1 MATKVRLVA
10 ATLLIILPACGK
22 DDTLP
27 AQPHVG
33 VLTGTWQGCTGPAQP
48 FSLAIE
54 DSLNGTTFWGMATFP
69 SGTSYIDDGTL
80 LGSSIGFT
88 ARGRTFRGTLDSSKI
103 EASGTWISASGD
115 SADMIIGEFQI
126 AKDGSG
132 ANPECTTEP
141 TRIQA
146 DVRLDG
152 QLGINIIFSVLDY
165 SGTIKNFGRA
175 AARNPRV
182 SVSSYNAQ
190 GALLAT
196 EVDDYITD
204 LLGANETATFEI
216 VSSVRPAQLDSTSV
230 LVSWDPP
237 GSVRPRHAGHASQPE
252 PPPLTQAQAH

>member
-1 MATKVRLVA
+1 
-10 ATLLIILPACGK
+10 
-22 DDTLP
+22 
-27 AQPHVG
+27 
-33 VLTGTWQGCTGPAQP
+33 
-48 FSLAIE
+48 
-54 DSLNGTTFWGMATFP
+54 
-69 SGTSYIDDGTL
+69 
-80 LGSSIGFT
+80 
-88 ARGRTFRGTLDSSKI
+88 
-103 EASGTWISASGD
+103 
-115 SADMIIGEFQI
+115 MIIGEFQI

-182 SVSSYNAQ
+182 SVSSSNAQ

-230 LVSWDPP
+230 LVSGTRQGASALATPVTPPSRTTAAHASAGPLKPP
-237 GSVRPRHAGHASQPE
+237 GAPRPLQTIRGAPPATGNGPPSSARHRAGPTPDRGGGIG
-252 PPPLTQAQAH
+252 PPAKDAAPSGRGARVTESGPFLY